1 MSRISAQVKTER
13 PVRNEWMQGNLWETW
28 QRKALGDPKPGENSG
43 LTKRGRSGRCGEI
56 RTLEYLVESH
66 TRTEWDIKGLRSA
79 GLDFGESHR
88 SK

>member
-1 MSRISAQVKTER
+1 MSQISAQVKTER
-13 PVRNEWMQGNLWETW
+13 PVRNECMQGNLWETCQW
-28 QRKALGDPKPGENSG
+28 KAPGHSKPGENSG

-66 TRTEWDIKGLRSA
+66 TRSEWDIKGLRSA

-88 SK
+88 SE